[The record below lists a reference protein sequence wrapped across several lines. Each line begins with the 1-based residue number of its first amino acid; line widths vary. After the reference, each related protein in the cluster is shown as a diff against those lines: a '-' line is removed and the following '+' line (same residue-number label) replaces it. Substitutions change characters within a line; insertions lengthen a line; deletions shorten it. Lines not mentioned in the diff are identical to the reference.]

1 MGNVQSCALASISA
15 CSAYFV
21 YVHIYRSHKLL
32 KTNELDYN
40 KLPSFAYLYL
50 RYLSKAVARRKGHF
64 RATNRC
70 GVLYTIVHCRLDT
83 RLLRRFCSAAGYGW
97 DYPDSEFRD
106 LPLCFPEFLCS
117 RLLLMVLTDGQFG
130 LSPAGLHRLR
140 QTLRTFEPVDE
151 LKKGPFTLQAGVLT
165 YRQTEACVEVDIRL
179 SATSRTGSLVWE
191 SVLTLVS
198 QDKQQGSSR
207 SQPSAEMDE
216 PDPEDV
222 KRVEL
227 RVPRTADLPG
237 LWSVSQ
243 YSPCLLLS
251 LPARL
256 LGFTSPSLW
265 MLSVCLAEIEKHKG
279 VKVITAPVSISAR
292 FKHPPSLPRRVTIQF
307 GESTNNVRFHM
318 HHHGGDTPHV
328 TGLISRS

>member
-50 RYLSKAVARRKGHF
+50 KYLSKAVARRKGHF

-70 GVLYTIVHCRLDT
+70 GVFYTIVHCRLDT

-117 RLLLMVLTDGQFG
+117 RLLLMQE
-130 LSPAGLHRLR
+130 SSCNSSAGLRRLR

-216 PDPEDV
+216 PDPEDA

-292 FKHPPSLPRRVTIQF
+292 FKHPPSLPRTVTIQF

-318 HHHGGDTPHV
+318 HHHGGNTPHV